1 MTKKEDWMRV
11 EFKLIR
17 EEAGLSIEAL
27 AALTKSGASTIRNFE
42 EGRTS
47 PNVKTFEK
55 WLNQL
60 GHELEILPF

>member
-1 MTKKEDWMRV
+1 MTKKKDWMRV

-27 AALTKSGASTIRNFE
+27 ASLTNSGASTIRNFE

-47 PNVKTFEK
+47 PSVKTFEK
-55 WLNQL
+55 WLNEL

>member
-1 MTKKEDWMRV
+1 MSKQEDWMRI

-17 EEAGLSIEAL
+17 EEAGLSVEAL

-47 PNVKTFEK
+47 PSVKTFER
-55 WLNQL
+55 WLNEL
-60 GHELEILPF
+60 GHELDMLPF

>member
-1 MTKKEDWMRV
+1 MSKQEDWMRI

-17 EEAGLSIEAL
+17 EEAGLSVEAL

-47 PNVKTFEK
+47 PSVKTFER
-55 WLNQL
+55 WLNEL
-60 GHELEILPF
+60 GHELEMLPF

>member
-1 MTKKEDWMRV
+1 MSKQEDWMRI

-17 EEAGLSIEAL
+17 EEAGLSVEAL

-47 PNVKTFEK
+47 PSVKTFER
-55 WLNQL
+55 WLNEL
-60 GHELEILPF
+60 GHELDILPF

>member
-1 MTKKEDWMRV
+1 MSKQEDWMRV

-17 EEAGLSIEAL
+17 EEAGLSVEAL

-47 PNVKTFEK
+47 PSVKTFER
-55 WLNQL
+55 WLNEL
-60 GHELEILPF
+60 GHELEMLPF

>member
-1 MTKKEDWMRV
+1 MSKQEDWMRI

-17 EEAGLSIEAL
+17 EEAGLSVEAL

-47 PNVKTFEK
+47 PSVKTFER
-55 WLNQL
+55 WLNEL
-60 GHELEILPF
+60 GHEIDMLPF

>member
-27 AALTKSGASTIRNFE
+27 ASLTNSGASTIRNFE

-47 PNVKTFEK
+47 PSVKTFEK
-55 WLNQL
+55 WLNEL